1 MSGMNDALRVL
12 GVNVDWT
19 FLFNVGT
26 LILIRFA
33 MLTAVLPFLVGKP
46 VPGMIR
52 LGFSLVMTI
61 FLFPYLAPEDHS
73 VVPTAPM
80 MLFLL
85 YFKEAFYGL
94 AIGIAASIVFHAFEG
109 AGGIVDNQRGA
120 AQARLLIPQ
129 LGEQG
134 SLFGTLNFQLGIVIF
149 LTLHGHLYFLKAL
162 IESYQVLP
170 LFSLPQQKIDMLAM
184 ADEFIKNTGGVLVT
198 ALQLTAPILISIF
211 VTDVVLGIMS
221 KSAPAINVYELGF
234 AIRGVLGVF
243 IYFLSL
249 GLVATQMGKL
259 SLGMVGQVQRI
270 IDFLAMKPP

>member
-1 MSGMNDALRVL
+1 MNEALRMF

-19 FLFNVGT
+19 FAFNVGT
-26 LILIRFA
+26 LILVRFA
-33 MLTAVLPFLVGKP
+33 MLTAVIPFLVGKP

-52 LGFSLVMTI
+52 LGFSLVMVI
-61 FLFPYLAPEDHS
+61 FLYPYLVPEDHS
-73 VVPTAPM
+73 LVPTAPM

-85 YFKEAFYGL
+85 YFKEAFYGI
-94 AIGIAASIVFHAFEG
+94 AIGIMASIVFHAFEA
-109 AGGIVDNQRGA
+109 AGGVVDNQRGA

-134 SLFGTLNFQLGIVIF
+134 SLFSTLNFQLGIVIF
-149 LTLHGHLYFLKAL
+149 LTLNGHLYFLKAL

-170 LFSLPQQKIDMLAM
+170 LFELPAHRLDLLALSQ
-184 ADEFIKNTGGVLVT
+184 EFIKATGGVLVT
-198 ALQLTAPILISIF
+198 ALQLTAPVLISIF

-234 AIRGVLGVF
+234 AIRGILGVL

-249 GLVATQMGKL
+249 GLVATQIGKM
-259 SLGMVGQVQRI
+259 SIGMVGQVQRI
-270 IDFLAMKPP
+270 IDLLAFKPSP

>member
-1 MSGMNDALRVL
+1 MNEALKMF

-19 FLFNVGT
+19 FAFNVGT

-33 MLTAVLPFLVGKP
+33 MLTAVIPFLVGKP

-52 LGFSLVMTI
+52 LGFSLVMVI
-61 FLFPYLAPEDHS
+61 FLYPYLVPADHS

-80 MLFLL
+80 ALFLL

-94 AIGIAASIVFHAFEG
+94 AIGIAASIVFHAFEA

-134 SLFGTLNFQLGIVIF
+134 SLFSTLNFQLSIVIF
-149 LTLHGHLYFLKAL
+149 LVLNGHLYFLKAL

-170 LFSLPQQKIDMLAM
+170 LFSLPQQRIDLLALSN
-184 ADEFIKNTGGVLVT
+184 EFIVNTSGVLVT
-198 ALQLTAPILISIF
+198 ALQLSAPILISIF

-243 IYFLSL
+243 IYFLSV
-249 GLVATQMGKL
+249 GLVATQMGRM
-259 SLGMVGQVQRI
+259 SIGMVGEIQRI
-270 IDFLAMKPP
+270 IDILSRGPAP

>member
-1 MSGMNDALRVL
+1 MNDALRVL

-19 FLFNVGT
+19 FAFNVGT
-26 LILIRFA
+26 LILIRFT
-33 MLTAVLPFLVGKP
+33 MLTAVVPFLIGKP

-52 LGFSLVMTI
+52 LGFSLVMVI
-61 FLFPYLAPEDHS
+61 FLYPFLAPEEHS
-73 VVPTAPM
+73 LVPTAPM
-80 MLFLL
+80 ALFLL

-94 AIGIAASIVFHAFEG
+94 AIGITSSIVFHAFEG

-134 SLFGTLNFQLGIVIF
+134 SLFSNLNFQLGIVIF
-149 LTLHGHLYFLKAL
+149 LCLNGHLYFLKAV

-170 LFSLPQQKIDMLAM
+170 LFSLPQQKIDLFAM
-184 ADEFIKNTGGVLVT
+184 TDEFIKNTGGVLIT
-198 ALQLTAPILISIF
+198 SLQLTAPVLISIF

-243 IYFLSL
+243 IYFISL
-249 GLVATQMGKL
+249 GLVATQIGKL
-259 SLGMVGQVQRI
+259 SFGMIGQVQRI
-270 IDFLAMKPP
+270 IDYLARGYGLP